1 MQMSQKAEKLENT
14 GKVADA
20 SGIAKEAN
28 TADRANDD
36 RIPDVYADVRLP
48 KPQVVIIRDGESV
61 YKPGMKTY
69 LAGVPEGETEDREG
83 SDKGIKGSE
92 GRTVG
97 GVICTCNSVCTC
109 NTQSTC
115 SCNTHTHSTC
125 TCNTQRSC
133 SCNNNRGGGYRVCS
147 CNPVH

>member
-1 MQMSQKAEKLENT
+1 MSQEAERVENT
-14 GKVADA
+14 GNA
-20 SGIAKEAN
+20 SN
-28 TADRANDD
+28 DRFRDED
-36 RIPDVYADVRLP
+36 ADVRLP

-69 LAGVPEGETEDREG
+69 LAGVSEEETEDGEG
-83 SDKGIKGSE
+83 SDEGIKGSR

-97 GVICTCNSVCTC
+97 GVVCTCNSVCTC

-115 SCNTHTHSTC
+115 
-125 TCNTQRSC
+125 TCNTQTVCTCNPQTVCTCNPQSTC
-133 SCNNNRGGGYRVCS
+133 SCNNNYGCGYVCS